1 METINSPEIEYRGK
15 HEAPHYATN
24 QSAGFDLRAEID
36 EPHTLHP
43 GEWAP
48 FPTGIF
54 SKLPTGYEL
63 QVRGRSGLALKHGIG
78 LVNGVGTIDA
88 DYRDEIAAI
97 LINHGNQA
105 FTVNPG
111 DRIAQAVISRYVVVP
126 ELLTESTTTRT
137 GGLGST
143 GKS

>member
-1 METINSPEIEYRGK
+1 MEPVNKPEITYVGQ
-15 HEAPHYATN
+15 HEQPHYATT

-36 EPHTLHP
+36 EPHTLRP
-43 GEWAP
+43 GDWAP

-63 QVRGRSGLALKHGIG
+63 QVRSRSGLAFKHAVVV
-78 LVNGVGTIDA
+78 LNSPGTVDA
-88 DYRDEIAAI
+88 DYRDEIQAI

-111 DRIAQAVISRYVVVP
+111 DRIAQAVIGRYVVVP
-126 ELLTESTTTRT
+126 ELLTDATQTRA
-137 GGLGST
+137 GGFGST
-143 GKS
+143 GM

>member
-1 METINSPEIEYRGK
+1 MEPVNKPEITYVGK
-15 HEAPHYATN
+15 HEPPHYATT

-36 EPHTLHP
+36 EAHTLAP
-43 GEWAP
+43 GEWGL

-63 QVRGRSGLALKHGIG
+63 QVRSRSGLAFKQ
-78 LVNGVGTIDA
+78 GVAVLNSPGTVDA
-88 DYRDEIAAI
+88 DYREEIQAI
-97 LINHGNQA
+97 LINHGNQP

-111 DRIAQAVISRYVVVP
+111 DRIAQAVLARYVVVP
-126 ELLTESTTTRT
+126 ELLTEATQTRA

-143 GKS
+143 GK

>member
-1 METINSPEIEYRGK
+1 MAAVNQPQITYVGK
-15 HEAPHYATN
+15 HEPPHYATA

-36 EPHTLHP
+36 EPHTLAP

-54 SKLPTGYEL
+54 SELPTGYEL

-78 LVNGVGTIDA
+78 LVNGIGTIDA
-88 DYRDEIAAI
+88 DYRGEIAAI
-97 LINHGNQA
+97 LINHGNQP

-111 DRIAQAVISRYVVVP
+111 DRIAQGVVTRYVVVP
-126 ELLTESTTTRT
+126 ELHTEATTTRA
-137 GGLGST
+137 GGFGST
-143 GKS
+143 GAL

>member
-1 METINSPEIEYRGK
+1 MEPVTKPEITYVGK
-15 HEAPHYATN
+15 HEAPHYATH

-36 EPHTLHP
+36 EPHTLQP

-48 FPTGIF
+48 FPTGVS

-63 QVRGRSGLALKHGIG
+63 QVRGRSGLALKHAVGV
-78 LVNGVGTIDA
+78 VNSPATIDA
-88 DYRDEIAAI
+88 DYRGEILAI
-97 LINHGNQA
+97 LINHGNQP

-111 DRIAQAVISRYVVVP
+111 DRIAQAVIARYVAVP
-126 ELLTESTTTRT
+126 ELFTESTTTRA

-143 GKS
+143 GTK

>member
-1 METINSPEIEYRGK
+1 MDTIHKPEITYVGK

-36 EPHTLHP
+36 EPHTLQP
-43 GEWAP
+43 REWAP

-63 QVRGRSGLALKHGIG
+63 QVRGRSGLGLKHGIG
-78 LVNGVGTIDA
+78 IVNGIGTIDA
-88 DYRDEIAAI
+88 DYRGEIHAV

-111 DRIAQAVISRYVVVP
+111 DRIAQAVLARYEVIP
-126 ELLTESTTTRT
+126 ELLTAATTTRA
-137 GGLGST
+137 GGFGST
-143 GKS
+143 GV

>member
-1 METINSPEIEYRGK
+1 MSVNKPEIEYRGQ
-15 HEAPHYATN
+15 HEPPHYATA

-36 EPHTLHP
+36 EPHTLQP

-48 FPTGIF
+48 FPTGVF

-63 QVRGRSGLALKHGIG
+63 QVRSRSGLAFKHGIAV
-78 LVNGVGTIDA
+78 LNSPGTVDA
-88 DYRDEIAAI
+88 DYRDEIQVI

-105 FTVNPG
+105 FAVNPG
-111 DRIAQAVISRYVVVP
+111 DRIAQAVIARYVTVP
-126 ELLTESTTTRT
+126 ELLTDSTMTRT

-143 GKS
+143 GK